1 MAYKYETQYDS
12 PNYEPGREGNRIQGI
27 TIHHWGY
34 DGQYHDDVIRFLCR
48 PGGKTS
54 AHYVVSGGRVT
65 CIISP
70 ENTAYHA
77 GTWAANLRQ
86 IGIECRPECSNADME
101 TVAELIADLR
111 KAYGYLPLYPHKR
124 FFNTACPG
132 RWEAKLGWLDKRAE
146 EIRNGK
152 STPTQNTAVGG
163 EDRKKKKMRNVG
175 IYWKAKD
182 GSVKCAILNTSS
194 GFWAAHSNG
203 NKLLPSYNNPLAIA
217 FDTPSWA
224 EVTEAHAAVLQ
235 ARCEQVRKGA

>member
-1 MAYKYETQYDS
+1 MGYRYETQYDS
-12 PNYEPGREGNRIQGI
+12 PNYTAGRQGNRIAGI
-27 TIHHWGY
+27 TIHHWGV
-34 DGQYHDDVIRFLCR
+34 DGQKHDDVVRFLCR
-48 PGGKTS
+48 QGGNTS

-65 CIISP
+65 CIVAP
-70 ENTAYHA
+70 GDTAWHA
-77 GTWAANLRQ
+77 GNWQANCSQ
-86 IGIECRPECSNADME
+86 IGIECRPECTSGDMK

-111 KAYGYLPLYPHKR
+111 KTYGYLPLSPHKR

-203 NKLLPSYNNPLAIA
+203 NKFLASYNNPLAIA